1 MDLKLKVREIELDN
15 SDMFNY
21 EKYPT
26 DGLFLVIDEVQ
37 GNDCGGQL
45 VLRINFNVVFLCNGE
60 HIVFEAESEP
70 EVKTSGGISQE
81 LFLKTLPLVVN
92 GKNLISRSSYDS
104 IIDSINRYDFDY
116 SFSL

>member
-1 MDLKLKVREIELDN
+1 MDLKLKVKEIELNN

-45 VLRINFNVVFLCNGE
+45 VFRIDFAVTYLCLGE
-60 HIVFEAESEP
+60 QIKFEVESEP

-81 LFLKTLPLVVN
+81 LFLKTLSLVVN
-92 GKNLISRSSYDS
+92 KEESYKQE
-104 IIDSINRYDFDY
+104 
-116 SFSL
+116 